1 MGCPHF
7 GGKRRVD
14 IVLGMAEKKLGITER
29 ARRGWAGRRAGRR
42 RSRDNVGPSGII
54 GELSILVAR
63 LGRLVAP
70 QVLLQSLWMDLESTN
85 KELGLF
91 ILNNTSAQNMEH
103 DYDFGFFEI
112 LPDIPVPEPRR
123 GRGGA
128 AAGGRGR
135 RAGGR
140 RE

>member
-91 ILNNTSAQNMEH
+91 ILSIASALGVEH

-112 LPDIPVPEPRR
+112 LPDIPVPEPLLIHVD
-123 GRGGA
+123 A
-128 AAGGRGR
+128 AAVSLKRQ
-135 RAGGR
+135 AK
-140 RE
+140 